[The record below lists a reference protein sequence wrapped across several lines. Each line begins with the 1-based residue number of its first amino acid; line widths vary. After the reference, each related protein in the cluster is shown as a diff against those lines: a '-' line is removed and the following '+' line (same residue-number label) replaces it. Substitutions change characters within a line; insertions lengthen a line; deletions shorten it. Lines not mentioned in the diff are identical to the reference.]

1 MSLLVRDVIR
11 QGVPIPD
18 ASNMYIIVDGKYIS
32 GPFSIMIFDDAVCY
46 GEIVGIS
53 RVSKMETSSE
63 LKELEGRQVSMK
75 IIPGV
80 ILGVDFLYFKKE
92 SWGLLRDYGVIPNEY
107 EVTIRILE
115 LEKKTPMGEIEKYE
129 VFPKREVKSWE

>member
-1 MSLLVRDVIR
+1 MSLLVRDVIK
-11 QGVPIPD
+11 QGMPIPD
-18 ASNMYIIVDGKYIS
+18 ASNMYIIVDSKYIS
-32 GPFSIMIFDDAVCY
+32 GPFSIMIFDDAVCC

-53 RVSKMETSSE
+53 RVSKTETPSE

-115 LEKKTPMGEIEKYE
+115 LEKKTPMGKIEKYE